1 MLKAPQLQN
10 ATDTIN
16 TLSSRLQSATLLEDK
31 RAAIL
36 GLRSFAKGFPASVAS
51 GSLRDLITCLRD
63 HGSGLSRE
71 GEGDVDTVRSVLE
84 TLLMLFNPDE
94 NSPEASEDIGFWL
107 ADEFSQR
114 QDNITILLDF
124 LEVQDYYVRINSLQL
139 LTAISSA
146 RPERTQQCILQAP
159 LGTARLVGVLDDG
172 RDAVRDAALLLLVD
186 LTSVSQTDLQKLIAF
201 EDAFP
206 RLFKLMAAEGGIL
219 EGSIVIQDCL
229 SLLANLVRHSS
240 SNQSLFRETGCIPR
254 MIDLI
259 KQAGEWDQEENDF
272 SRINRE
278 KNVWGLLAVLR
289 LFLEK
294 GELGTKTN
302 QDAFWKSGILQ
313 LVLDLAFNAKAPM
326 PIRSSAMRTCG
337 EMITSNSP
345 LQESFAALLV
355 ITDQESQAQTN
366 GVKKSKEIRR
376 TYVIEA
382 LLTVLLGQTSA
393 DMIELRFSASVLI
406 KAYCLGHQRIQHHFL
421 QRAITGFIDG
431 EDESFNIVSTLMS
444 GPQVGVK
451 TEALRFVF
459 AADILSQLL
468 AEDEEAKGLLHVVSE
483 GNAEK
488 GEDVVSAIQILSGH
502 LASCLQNDADPRITV
517 GYLRLLIT
525 AFFDSQPLINDCLA
539 EGSSLL
545 GSLLE
550 MSAKSRDSQVGA
562 DIHKSL
568 LPGLCAVL
576 LGTIYEFSSKDSPI
590 PRRTLQPLLMDKLG
604 RQRYFDALTQ
614 LRQHPYV
621 RDSEFASQ
629 AGGMSDPGHR
639 LFDSIFVD
647 LFKDEYGRLRR
658 AIDKD
663 PGIEVVSKGD
673 AGVDRD
679 ILDDLRNQLS
689 SREEAIQQLEQGSLM
704 LKQNADQTSADH
716 RRELQALQASHRSM
730 ELEVD
735 RIKRINET
743 LQREHDEEL
752 NRLKEDMSHEMERI
766 QNASKSSA
774 DSARQ
779 NHDRELERLKGQHGA
794 SLASE
799 RSLWED
805 KIRKASEQGK
815 QEAAKKIAELNDAIQ
830 KRDNDLVVTRQD
842 LKTAK
847 TDLDKTR
854 DDLESHKARADAAE
868 EEGKKIKDLQVN
880 LQQLNAKAMARV
892 KSLEEEV
899 KRGEARHVSLTEDRD
914 KIDAA
919 HTELQTKVKD
929 LEQEAES
936 LKLELKTERKG
947 YAELETELE
956 KSKKELDG
964 SKQGLDKSKKAASK
978 AEGEA
983 QAAQK
988 KVEKLTQD
996 LEKAKKAPAPAKDG
1010 GKKGDDK
1017 KVKALESEVEK
1028 VKKESEEHKEDAKKA
1043 RTELDDMLMVLGDLE
1058 GKMKEYKA
1066 RLKKA
1071 GEQVSEDED
1080 EGDEEGDEDDNDS
1093 VE

>member
-1 MLKAPQLQN
+1 MLKAPQLQT

-16 TLSSRLQSATLLEDK
+16 TLSSRLTSATLLEDK

-51 GSLRDLITCLRD
+51 SSLRDLIACLRD
-63 HGSGLSRE
+63 HGSGLAKD

-84 TLLMLFNPDE
+84 TLQMLFNPDE
-94 NSPEASEDIGFWL
+94 GSPEASEDIGFWL

-139 LTAISSA
+139 LTSIASA

-159 LGTARLVGVLDDG
+159 LGTTRLVGVLDDG
-172 RDAVRDAALLLLVD
+172 RDAVRDAGLLLLVD

-206 RLFKLMAAEGGIL
+206 RVFRLMVAEGGIA
-219 EGSIVIQDCL
+219 EGGVFIQDCL

-240 SNQSLFRETGCIPR
+240 SNQTLFRETGCIPR
-254 MIDLI
+254 LVDAV
-259 KQAGEWDQEENDF
+259 KQAGIWDQEENEF
-272 SRINRE
+272 SRMNRQ
-278 KNVWGLLAVLR
+278 KNAWGVLAILR

-302 QDAFWKSGILQ
+302 QDAFWKGGMVQLILE
-313 LVLDLAFNAKAPM
+313 LAFNALAPVA
-326 PIRSSAMRTCG
+326 IRSSALQTCAD
-337 EMITSNSP
+337 MITSNPP
-345 LQESFAALLV
+345 LQESFAGLPVA
-355 ITDQESQAQTN
+355 IHHDDQAQTN

-376 TYVIEA
+376 AYVIEA
-382 LLTVLLGQTSA
+382 LLAILLGQSTP
-393 DMIELRFSASVLI
+393 DLLELRYSASVLI
-406 KAYCLGHQRIQHHFL
+406 KAYCLGHPRIKHHFL
-421 QRAITGFIDG
+421 QRAIAGFVDG
-431 EDESFNIVSTLMS
+431 EDDATNIMSTLMS
-444 GPQVGVK
+444 GPHSGVK
-451 TEALRFVF
+451 PDALRFIF

-468 AEDEEAKGLLHVVSE
+468 AEDEESKSLLQAVSE
-483 GNAEK
+483 GNAER
-488 GEDVVSAIQILSGH
+488 GEDVVSAIQVLAGH
-502 LASCLQNDADPRITV
+502 LTLCLQTDFDPRIIIA
-517 GYLRLLIT
+517 YLTLLIT
-525 AFFDSQPLINDCLA
+525 AFFESQTLINDCLA

-545 GSLLE
+545 GALLE
-550 MSAKSRDSQVGA
+550 MSAKSKDSQINA

-576 LGTIYEFSSKDSPI
+576 LGTMYEFSSKDSPI
-590 PRRTLQPLLMDKLG
+590 PRRTLQPLLLERLG
-604 RQRYFDALTQ
+604 RQRYFDSLKQ

-621 RDSEFASQ
+621 RDAEFAGQ
-629 AGGMSDPGHR
+629 QGATSDQGQI
-639 LFDSIFVD
+639 LFNAIFID

-663 PGIEVVSKGD
+663 PGIEVVSKAI

-679 ILDDLRNQLS
+679 VLDDLRTQLT

-704 LKQNADQTSADH
+704 LKQNADQAGADH
-716 RRELQALQASHRSM
+716 RRELQALQASQRSM

-743 LQREHDEEL
+743 LQREHEEEV
-752 NRLKEDMSHEMERI
+752 NRLKEDMSHEMERMQI
-766 QNASKSSA
+766 SSKSSSEA
-774 DSARQ
+774 ARQ
-779 NHDRELERLKGQHGA
+779 QHEKEVERLKGQHGA

-815 QEAAKKIAELNDAIQ
+815 QDAAKSVGELKDAIQ

-847 TDLDKTR
+847 ADLEKSKDELDAQKRKGTATE
-854 DDLESHKARADAAE
+854 DDL
-868 EEGKKIKDLQVN
+868 KKIKDLQSN
-880 LQQLNAKAMARV
+880 LQQVNAKAMARV
-892 KSLEEEV
+892 KSLEEEA
-899 KRGEARHVSLTEDRD
+899 KRAESRHNLLNDDRD
-914 KIDAA
+914 KVESERAA
-919 HTELQTKVKD
+919 LEAKIKD
-929 LEQEAES
+929 FEQEADS

-947 YAELETELE
+947 FADLEQELE
-956 KSKKELDG
+956 KAKQTMSKRE
-964 SKQGLDKSKKAASK
+964 S
-978 AEGEA
+978 EA
-983 QAAQK
+983 QDALK
-988 KVEKLTQD
+988 KCEKLSQD
-996 LEKAKKAPAPAKDG
+996 LEKAKKAPAATKDVP
-1010 GKKGDDK
+1010 KKGDDK
-1017 KVKALESEVEK
+1017 KVKQLQNELEAA
-1028 VKKESEEHKEDAKKA
+1028 KKQAEEQKEEAKKA
-1043 RTELDDMLMVLGDLE
+1043 RGELDDMLMVMSDIE
-1058 GKMKEYKA
+1058 AKRDEYKA

-1080 EGDEEGDEDDNDS
+1080 DEGEEEDEGPGSDNDS